1 MAASSSR
8 MTVKMED
15 NLPPGFRFHPTDEEL
30 ITYYLNQKLSDF
42 SFESRAIVDVD
53 LNKNEP
59 WDLPG
64 ESSKASMG
72 EKEWYFFS
80 LRDRKYPTGLR
91 TNRATE
97 AGYWKTTGKDKEI
110 FSGGVLVGMKKTLV
124 FYKGRAP
131 KGEKTNWVMHEY
143 RLETKLSFKPTKEE
157 WVVCRVFHKSS
168 SAVKKPHPETPSSQ
182 QPSLALDSPNCDTNT
197 LMANEFGDIELP
209 NLNSSSAISNLS
221 LQNYNSENNGNNN
234 MNMINLN
241 MNWPA
246 AREAAAL
253 SWPSSFLSPNLSM
266 NSLLL
271 TALQLRSYQ
280 PREAVNTD
288 YSYMP
293 QGISQFGTDF
303 SLNFQGSS
311 SSSKVLD
318 SVQQQPQEQPFNL
331 DSIW

>member
-1 MAASSSR
+1 
-8 MTVKMED
+8 
-15 NLPPGFRFHPTDEEL
+15 
-30 ITYYLNQKLSDF
+30 
-42 SFESRAIVDVD
+42 
-53 LNKNEP
+53 
-59 WDLPG
+59 
-64 ESSKASMG
+64 
-72 EKEWYFFS
+72 
-80 LRDRKYPTGLR
+80 
-91 TNRATE
+91 
-97 AGYWKTTGKDKEI
+97 
-110 FSGGVLVGMKKTLV
+110 
-124 FYKGRAP
+124 
-131 KGEKTNWVMHEY
+131 
-143 RLETKLSFKPTKEE
+143 
-157 WVVCRVFHKSS
+157 
-168 SAVKKPHPETPSSQ
+168 
-182 QPSLALDSPNCDTNT
+182 
-197 LMANEFGDIELP
+197 MANEFGDIELP